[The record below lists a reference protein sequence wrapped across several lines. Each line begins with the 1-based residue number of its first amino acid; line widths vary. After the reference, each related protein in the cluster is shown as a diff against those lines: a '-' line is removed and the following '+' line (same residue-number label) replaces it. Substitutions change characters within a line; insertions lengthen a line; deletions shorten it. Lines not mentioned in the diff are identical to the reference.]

1 MRANVILMTAAAALL
16 LFVTSCA
23 SSVSVEEFEAYRTA
37 TQQELG
43 QLQTTVSAIQTDVTL
58 RAEQKTVQ
66 AMQSQVDQL
75 QNQLNQLQNRVATVS
90 ETEHIKLELQT
101 LSSDYHVLRK
111 AIDDFVTV
119 AGYND
124 PDDLLRIGSDI
135 IKVNAN
141 IAQLNKRL
149 DTLRSA
155 MELFVR
161 EP

>member
-1 MRANVILMTAAAALL
+1 MRANVILLTAAAAYL
-16 LFVTSCA
+16 LFLTSCA
-23 SSVSVEEFEAYRTA
+23 SSVSVEEFETYRTA
-37 TQQELG
+37 TQQELV

-58 RAEQKTVQ
+58 RAEQETVQ

-90 ETEHIKLELQT
+90 ETEHLKQELQA